1 MDSLEFWDFSSFII
15 FSDDPWSLLVSF
27 CQLFKLPLV
36 VQCCNV
42 ICEWP
47 LRKKSI
53 VDMPGYVSF
62 FHDLQLWE
70 CDPAGVCSCENQ
82 LQLDPGCLYW
92 SCSVLRG
99 PQHSNT
105 APRGGNLG
113 KLGEVCRK
121 FQKLAFLC
129 EYDHGPRVSVISP
142 TYFILI
148 FVWWAQ
154 ADASG

>member
-1 MDSLEFWDFSSFII
+1 M
-15 FSDDPWSLLVSF
+15 
-27 CQLFKLPLV
+27 
-36 VQCCNV
+36 
-42 ICEWP
+42 
-47 LRKKSI
+47 
-53 VDMPGYVSF
+53 
-62 FHDLQLWE
+62 
-70 CDPAGVCSCENQ
+70 
-82 LQLDPGCLYW
+82 
-92 SCSVLRG
+92 LRG

-142 TYFILI
+142 SYFILI

-154 ADASG
+154 ADARRRIWNDGGINETQFNNFNIHN